1 MVTVPT
7 RRLLLKDIYEVIR
20 TKKAQQA
27 QLGEQIE
34 ALQNA
39 ARDLEAVQHLLQED
53 DATPIAVGRRAGN

>member
-1 MVTVPT
+1 MVRVPT

-34 ALQNA
+34 ALQTA
-39 ARDLEAVQHLLQED
+39 AREVEAVQHLLLEE
-53 DATPIAVGRRAGN
+53 DATPIAVGRRAGS